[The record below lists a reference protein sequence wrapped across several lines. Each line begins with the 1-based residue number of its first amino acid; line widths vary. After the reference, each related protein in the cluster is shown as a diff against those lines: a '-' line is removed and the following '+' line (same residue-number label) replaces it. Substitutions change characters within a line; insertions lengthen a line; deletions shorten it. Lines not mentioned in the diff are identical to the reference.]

1 MALVESEGSKVVA
14 MFRIDYMLRLRFSV
28 KNSTCN
34 AVLTMFDMPMMGVG
48 LATAMTK
55 RLSVP
60 RKNVD
65 NFCGRDKLLHIHE
78 IISNSFYKYFFLKIT
93 V

>member
-1 MALVESEGSKVVA
+1 

-34 AVLTMFDMPMMGVG
+34 AVLTMLTRVGDGEAIDMPTIGVG

-60 RKNVD
+60 RKNVIQVD
-65 NFCGRDKLLHIHE
+65 NSCGRDKLLHIHE
-78 IISNSFYKYFFLKIT
+78 IISSSF
-93 V
+93 